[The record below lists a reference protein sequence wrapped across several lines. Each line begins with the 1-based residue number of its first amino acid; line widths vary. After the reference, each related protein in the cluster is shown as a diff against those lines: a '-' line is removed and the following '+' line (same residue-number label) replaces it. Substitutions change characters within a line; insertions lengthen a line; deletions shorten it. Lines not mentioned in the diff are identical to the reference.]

1 MKRWNDKGNLLSYTF
16 TLQGNANGQPCVF
29 PFKYEGKQ
37 YNECTDAGR
46 SDGWLWCATTA
57 DFDAD
62 KRYGFCPLI
71 SKSCILFIKLS

>member
-1 MKRWNDKGNLLSYTF
+1 MYDFNIIFMSSQHFFPLVTF

-29 PFKYEGKQ
+29 PFKYKDKQ

-46 SDGWLWCATTA
+46 SDGLLWCATTA

-62 KRYGFCPLI
+62 KLYGFCPLI
-71 SKSCILFIKLS
+71 SKS